1 MDKMYSVI
9 DQEVEYDV
17 MEELRQRRG
26 LDEDDDSEDEEIL
39 AMSGSKFLDEWLLWQ
54 GIIGYTGRIIEVIR
68 MAYGIDL
75 TEDPFIDPINRT
87 VEEL

>member
-9 DQEVEYDV
+9 DQEVDYDV
-17 MEELRQRRG
+17 MEDMRQRRG
-26 LDEDDDSEDEEIL
+26 LEEDDTSEDEEIL
-39 AMSGSKFLDEWLLWQ
+39 AMSGSEFLNEWLAWK
-54 GIIGYTGRIIEVIR
+54 GIYGYTGQIIEVIR

-87 VEEL
+87 AEEW

>member
-9 DQEVEYDV
+9 DQEVDYDI

-26 LDEDDDSEDEEIL
+26 LDEDDTSEDEEIL
-39 AMSGSKFLDEWLLWQ
+39 TMSGFEFLDEWLNWT
-54 GIIGYTGRIIEVIR
+54 GIVGYTGQIIDVIR

-75 TEDPFIDPINRT
+75 TEDPFIDRINRT
-87 VEEL
+87 VEEW